1 MRTMSRDDLAAAL
14 AQDLDTAFPDLVR
27 TLQDGV
33 FSGAWR
39 MVGNRHD
46 AEEIAQEAFL
56 RAYRALREY
65 PASRIRELD
74 PGAWVWTIAA
84 NLCRNHHRT
93 RSRRPVTT
101 ELAVEP
107 VAADRGPEVETLDR
121 EVGNDLAAALLDL
134 SWPMRAAVVLHHVVG
149 LPYDGVA
156 DALGRPVGTVKADV
170 HRGLARLRTR
180 LQEVT
185 P

>member
-1 MRTMSRDDLAAAL
+1 MSPDDLAAAL

-33 FSGAWR
+33 FSGALR

-56 RAYRALREY
+56 RAYRALRQY
-65 PASRIRELD
+65 PASRIRELN

-101 ELAVEP
+101 ELSIDP
-107 VAADRGPEVETLDR
+107 AATGRGPESEALDH
-121 EVGNDLAAALLDL
+121 DLGDHLVAELRHL
-134 SWPMRAAVVLHHVVG
+134 SWPMRSAVVLHHVVG
-149 LPYDGVA
+149 LPFDEVA
-156 DALGRPVGTVKADV
+156 AALDRPVGTVKADV
-170 HRGLARLRTR
+170 HRGLARLRSR
-180 LQEVT
+180 LQEVSS
-185 P
+185 

>member
-1 MRTMSRDDLAAAL
+1 MSPEDLAAAL

-27 TLQDGV
+27 SLQDGV
-33 FSGAWR
+33 FSGALR

-56 RAYRALREY
+56 RAYRALRHY
-65 PASRIRELD
+65 PAARIRDLN

-93 RSRRPVTT
+93 RSRRPVTA
-101 ELAVEP
+101 ELSIDP
-107 VAADRGPEVETLDR
+107 ADPGRGPETEALNRVLSDR
-121 EVGNDLAAALLDL
+121 LAAELQHLT
-134 SWPMRAAVVLHHVVG
+134 WPMRAAVVLHHVVG
-149 LPYDGVA
+149 LPYEEVA
-156 DALGRPVGTVKADV
+156 AALDRPVGTVKADV
-170 HRGLARLRTR
+170 HRGLTRLRTR

>member
-1 MRTMSRDDLAAAL
+1 MRTMTPEDLAAAL

-27 TLQDGV
+27 SLQDRV
-33 FSGAWR
+33 FSGALR

-56 RAYRALREY
+56 RAYRALRQY
-65 PASRIRELD
+65 PAVRIRDLNL
-74 PGAWVWTIAA
+74 GAWVWTIAA

-101 ELAVEP
+101 ELSHEP
-107 VAADRGPEVETLDR
+107 AETRRGPEAE
-121 EVGNDLAAALLDL
+121 ALDL
-134 SWPMRAAVVLHHVVG
+134 ELGERLAGELLCLAWPMRAAVVLHHVVG
-149 LPYDGVA
+149 LPYEEVA
-156 DALGRPVGTVKADV
+156 TALDRPVGTVKADI
-170 HRGLARLRTR
+170 HRGLTRLRSR

-185 P
+185 L

>member
-1 MRTMSRDDLAAAL
+1 MSPEDLAAAL

-27 TLQDGV
+27 SLQDGV
-33 FSGAWR
+33 FSGALR

-56 RAYRALREY
+56 RAYRALRQY
-65 PASRIRELD
+65 PAARILD
-74 PGAWVWTIAA
+74 LNPGAWVWTIAA

-93 RSRRPVTT
+93 RSRRPVTA
-101 ELAVEP
+101 ELAIEP
-107 VAADRGPEVETLDR
+107 ADTRRGPEAEAMNRALSDR
-121 EVGNDLAAALLDL
+121 LAGELQHLT
-134 SWPMRAAVVLHHVVG
+134 WPMRAAVVLHHVVG
-149 LPYDGVA
+149 LPYEEVA
-156 DALGRPVGTVKADV
+156 AALDRPVGTVKADV
-170 HRGLARLRTR
+170 HRGLTRLRTR

>member
-1 MRTMSRDDLAAAL
+1 MSPESLAAEL
-14 AQDLDTAFPDLVR
+14 AHDLDRAFPDLVR

-33 FSGAWR
+33 FSGALR

-56 RAYRALREY
+56 RAYRALRDY
-65 PASRIRELD
+65 PAERIRDLN
-74 PGAWVWTIAA
+74 PAAWMWTIAA

-93 RSRRPVTT
+93 RSRRPVTA
-101 ELAVEP
+101 ELAIDP
-107 VAADRGPEVETLDR
+107 VDRRRGPDEDAIDHELGD
-121 EVGNDLAAALLDL
+121 ELAAELRLLT
-134 SWPMRAAVVLHHVVG
+134 WPMRAAVVLHYVVG
-149 LPYDGVA
+149 LPYEEIA
-156 DALGRPVGTVKADV
+156 TALERPVGTVKADI

-180 LQEVT
+180 LQEVS

>member
-1 MRTMSRDDLAAAL
+1 MRTMSPQGLAAELADDL
-14 AQDLDTAFPDLVR
+14 DRAFPDLVR

-33 FSGAWR
+33 YSGAPR

-56 RAYRALREY
+56 RAYRALRAY
-65 PASRIRELD
+65 PAERIRELN
-74 PGAWVWTIAA
+74 PAAWVWTIAA

-93 RSRRPVTT
+93 RSRRPVTA
-101 ELAVEP
+101 ELSTDPAE
-107 VAADRGPEVETLDR
+107 ARRGPEAETIDHELGDR
-121 EVGNDLAAALLDL
+121 LTAELRRLT
-134 SWPMRAAVVLHHVVG
+134 WPMRAAVVLHHVVG
-149 LPYDGVA
+149 LPYEEVA
-156 DALGRPVGTVKADV
+156 AALDRPVGTVKADV